1 MKIKFSQKAP
11 KTWYPANQEHFP
23 PKIEDVQEKT
33 LQNQWMLSMAG
44 FDVEQYDL
52 SDYPS
57 EMFSYTS
64 LTKWGKKPKDF
75 NPKEVLE
82 EGKNPGLGI
91 RELHKRGI
99 DGTGMS
105 MAIIDDP
112 LMPHPEYQ
120 NNIVY
125 YETFGYGDNPYASMH
140 GSAVSSISVG
150 KTCGVAPKAKLYFFA
165 ANSYENFHQDGMY
178 TSKDKQTYLHCI
190 HALERILKINEQLPE
205 NEKIKVVSVSWDL
218 LAQDELSKQMKD
230 TLEKCQKV
238 GIFVNHTGIRRMG
251 LKEHGLDRDIA
262 KSADDVSGYKKSYFL
277 QDRYQKDALCFPMN
291 HRTVASHIRPD
302 EYIHEAAGGW
312 SWIKP
317 YESAL
322 YLLAKQVSSDLTFE
336 EFWQKGLE
344 TGVYD
349 KKLGATIVQPI
360 RLIDTLSKEML
371 KKLQSKKSLTAD
383 EKAHIK
389 DLQKWIKGTEGSHT
403 LTNRLKRHSVPKT
416 VKQTNLCR

>member
-1 MKIKFSQKAP
+1 MFLQGNTMKIKFSQNAP

-23 PKIEDVQEKT
+23 PKLEEVQVKT

-52 SDYPS
+52 SNYPAD
-57 EMFSYTS
+57 MFSYTS
-64 LTKWGKKPKDF
+64 LAKWGKKPKGF

-112 LMPHPEYQ
+112 LMAHPEYQ
-120 NNIVY
+120 DNIAY

-150 KTCGVAPKAKLYFFA
+150 KTCGVSPKAKLYFFA
-165 ANSYENFHQDGMY
+165 ANSYENFRQDGMY
-178 TSKDKQTYLHCI
+178 TSKDKQTYQHVI
-190 HALERILKINEQLPE
+190 HALERILKINEQLPDK
-205 NEKIKVVSVSWDL
+205 EKIRIVSVSWNL
-218 LAQDELSKQMKD
+218 LAQDKLTEQMNDILK
-230 TLEKCQKV
+230 KCQKA
-238 GIFVNHTGIRRMG
+238 GIFVNHTGIEQEG
-251 LKEHGLDRDIA
+251 LKEHGLDRDIS
-262 KSADDVSGYKKSYFL
+262 KSADDVSGYKRSYFF
-277 QDRYQKDALCFPMN
+277 QDKYQKDALCFPMN

-322 YLLAKQVSSDLTFE
+322 YLLAKQVSQDLTFE
-336 EFWQKGLE
+336 DFWKRGLE

-360 RLIDTLSKEML
+360 KLIE
-371 KKLQSKKSLTAD
+371 
-383 EKAHIK
+383 E
-389 DLQKWIKGTEGSHT
+389 LQKECLKQKQST
-403 LTNRLKRHSVPKT
+403 LRTRLGIARIRNNKESTQR
-416 VKQTNLCR
+416 